1 MVTLNHEKRS
11 NQEEQERV
19 EEVKESDGVLKTN

>member
-1 MVTLNHEKRS
+1 MVTFKYEKRS